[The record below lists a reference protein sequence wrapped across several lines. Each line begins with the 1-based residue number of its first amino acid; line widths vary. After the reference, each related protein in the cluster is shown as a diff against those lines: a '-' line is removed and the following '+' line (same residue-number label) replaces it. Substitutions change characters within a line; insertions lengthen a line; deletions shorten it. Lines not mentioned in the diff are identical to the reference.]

1 MVQKI
6 NVYEDIE
13 GTEYPAGRRTRVL
26 VGVDSPL
33 QAEHYVVG
41 TAMVHPG
48 GGVPEHSHE
57 TEETYLIMSGTGIM
71 TIEGEEVPVK
81 ADDVIH
87 LKPWQ
92 PHELKNT
99 GDTEMRTIF
108 VYAPKMVVDHWAQEA
123 SGELK

>member
-1 MVQKI
+1 MVYKL
-6 NVYEDIE
+6 NTFEDLE
-13 GTEYPAGRRTRVL
+13 GIEYPAGRCTRVL

-48 GGVPEHSHE
+48 GGVPGHAHE
-57 TEETYLIMSGTGIM
+57 TEETYLIMSGSGIM
-71 TIEGEEVPVK
+71 IIDGEEVAIK
-81 ADDVIH
+81 ANDVVY
-87 LKPWQ
+87 LKPMQ
-92 PHELKNT
+92 KHELKNT

-108 VYAPKMVVDHWAQEA
+108 VYAPKLVVDHWAKEA